1 MLRPA
6 IDAARRVGQQIDR
19 QPSIQIWAEGKRDV
33 QLASEDAMGDVL
45 CSEAMKMGN
54 QLGALS
60 PQGAESGNQKRID
73 DGARAEQEHRSGQFA
88 RGDAAD
94 SVVDAANA
102 VA

>member
-1 MLRPA
+1 
-6 IDAARRVGQQIDR
+6 
-19 QPSIQIWAEGKRDV
+19 DV

-102 VA
+102 VADRIEEFLSRRREHQHSSPTLEQWLAQSVL